1 MCYSMVGVEF
11 FSVLKIIDL
20 QPLLKKVLHG
30 KVHNPNELGYFQG
43 KFLDTLGVQRND
55 ALSFH
60 IHGRFHHEF
69 NEWVLP

>member
-20 QPLLKKVLHG
+20 QPLLKKVMHG

-43 KFLDTLGVQRND
+43 KFLDTFGVQRND